1 MKKPLPLPL
10 YSIFLILTAN
20 FAPVPPVSAE
30 SIGDRSNRQAY
41 QDAPSRN
48 WVDRLI
54 TTASSSTPHEYR
66 GVRREPVP
74 VVPWWRTN
82 NSYQPGYSS
91 SSTCTRKEYR
101 EEYVPGTANRPGY
114 VNSWHDTIE
123 VPCNHSR
130 PSRPIFQRE
139 PSPDGNE
146 CSEGAILGG
155 ILGGGAA
162 AAISQ
167 GDGRWWAIPLGIVSG
182 SVIGC
187 DIDGG

>member
-1 MKKPLPLPL
+1 MKALPLLLLP
-10 YSIFLILTAN
+10 FLIA
-20 FAPVPPVSAE
+20 PVSAE

-41 QDAPSRN
+41 ADAPSRN

-54 TTASSSTPHEYR
+54 TTPSSSTAHEYR
-66 GVRREPVP
+66 EVRREPAP
-74 VVPWWRTN
+74 IVPWWRTA
-82 NSYQPGYSS
+82 SYQPGYSS

-123 VPCNHSR
+123 VPCNRSR

>member
-1 MKKPLPLPL
+1 MKALPLLLLP
-10 YSIFLILTAN
+10 FLIA
-20 FAPVPPVSAE
+20 PVSAE

-41 QDAPSRN
+41 EDAPSRN
-48 WVDRLI
+48 WNWFDSLLGPS
-54 TTASSSTPHEYR
+54 SSSTPYNDR
-66 GVRREPVP
+66 VA
-74 VVPWWRTN
+74 T
-82 NSYQPGYSS
+82 NSYQPGHSS
-91 SSTCTRKEYR
+91 SSTCTRQEYR

-114 VNSWHDTIE
+114 INSWHDTVE
-123 VPCNHSR
+123 VPCNYSR
-130 PSRPIFQRE
+130 PSSRPIFQRE

>member
-1 MKKPLPLPL
+1 MKRALPL
-10 YSIFLILTAN
+10 YSMFLILTAN
-20 FAPVPPVSAE
+20 VAPVPPVSAE

-41 QDAPSRN
+41 EDVRSEN
-48 WVDRLI
+48 WIDSI
-54 TTASSSTPHEYR
+54 FGPPSSSIPHENR
-66 GVRREPVP
+66 VA
-74 VVPWWRTN
+74 T

-101 EEYVPGTANRPGY
+101 EEYVPGTARSPGY
-114 VNSWHDTIE
+114 INSWYDTVE
-123 VPCNHSR
+123 VPCWRHR
-130 PSRPIFQRE
+130 PSRPSPPIWQRE